1 MEKKPAFNF
10 GQPIE
15 KPLPSKGFKEEK
27 SVNRQMENPK
37 GNAVIPTEDDLEG
50 MGKKEGNYPTFKF
63 IPGKM
68 EKIERMK
75 IRNFIQTDI
84 LTLYEECASRN
95 FEGEIRIKGK
105 MVIANEK
112 QERYNQI
119 LEEEI
124 NKVPNGN
131 ETIVFRWLP
140 YSPTFSRIEYIYFN
154 P

>member
-1 MEKKPAFNF
+1 MEKNPAFNF
-10 GQPIE
+10 GQ
-15 KPLPSKGFKEEK
+15 SKAEEK
-27 SVNRQMENPK
+27 SVHRQMENPK
-37 GNAVIPTEDDLEG
+37 GNAVIPTENDLEG
-50 MGKKEGNYPTFKF
+50 SKGEGEGIYPTFKF

-95 FEGEIRIKGK
+95 FEGEISIKGK

-112 QERYNQI
+112 QERYSQI

-124 NKVPNGN
+124 HKVPNGK